1 METRSE
7 EKHFCASESGEPCS
21 AEYGPFKT
29 AEEAEEQ
36 ARIFGWSW
44 VVCYT
49 HVLVFDKIVDVKTRY
64 YEIDTSDDPAL
75 KGHLGR
81 SLADAMKGPDDPRR
95 FLNDIRQQAM
105 APRKCAKCREGSC
118 TEHRPDTRLAPA
130 PQEPFDTSPV
140 KQMSAAD
147 AAFFASLEKQMKE

>member
-44 VVCYT
+44 IVCYT

-81 SLADAMKGPDDPRR
+81 SLADTMKGSDDPRR

-105 APRKCAKCREGSC
+105 APRKCAKCREGLC
-118 TEHRPDTRLAPA
+118 NEHRPDTRFR
-130 PQEPFDTSPV
+130 QQPFDTSPV

-147 AAFFASLEKQMKE
+147 AAFFASLEKQMKEPTK